1 MVEAEVEAVDGVG
14 EEAEVEVAAG
24 VVGVVGAVAVG
35 ALVAVTDET
44 EEMIDEIRAGTAVDE
59 KGTIV
64 EMDMIVETDMIA
76 EGATHMIEEREVAR
90 ESDAVDGIELEAMTV
105 SKEIKLKREVWND
118 SLARALQE
126 EISLIEN
133 NRADGTAIDVDLF
146 LKIIGDVAETSVH
159 ALSRA
164 EIGKHWRVWERLM
177 YLHV

>member
-1 MVEAEVEAVDGVG
+1 VVEAEVEAVDGVG

-35 ALVAVTDET
+35 GFVALTDGT
-44 EEMIDEIRAGTAVDE
+44 EEMIDEIRVWAVVDE
-59 KGTIV
+59 KGTIVETDMIEETGTIV

-90 ESDAVDGIELEAMTV
+90 ESDAVDGIDLEAMTV

-126 EISLIEN
+126 EISLIGN
-133 NRADGTAIDVDLF
+133 GPQ
-146 LKIIGDVAETSVH
+146 
-159 ALSRA
+159 
-164 EIGKHWRVWERLM
+164 
-177 YLHV
+177 